1 MYTISAGLRIIAAY
15 SILGISQAL
24 IKSIKYKTI

>member
-15 SILGISQAL
+15 SILDISQAR
-24 IKSIKYKTI
+24 IKSIKYKAI